1 LDVARFTPQPAIPGA
16 AQAAIAG
23 HGEIS
28 VSKSPRPASP
38 KRHSGSAA
46 IRLHRPRRRA
56 KPARNRR
63 RMDIVKI
70 LIK

>member
-28 VSKSPRPASP
+28 VSKSPRPASQ
-38 KRHSGSAA
+38 SAAAGSAA
-46 IRLHRPRRRA
+46 IRLHRPGGGQSQ
-56 KPARNRR
+56 PATGAAWTSL
-63 RMDIVKI
+63 KF
-70 LIK
+70 